1 MKQFDKYDP
10 EDIESLLLNKQFA
23 ELYPEEKEFV
33 LRHLSDEEQYNS
45 MRKMLIEI
53 REISQSDDL
62 LTPDASIKKNLMAQ
76 FESERKGRFT
86 IWLNSL
92 FAAPDVPW
100 FRQSGV
106 QMAFGIGVVLIG
118 VWGIMQWNNSNTP
131 AALAEVRK
139 EENTLDTTLA
149 SIDSIASV
157 ENEQNIVS
165 VDTSSK
171 NVLPS
176 KPLVL
181 AMNEP
186 LQVESVREESVQD
199 EPAAKA
205 REAEVNAPINSDDSK
220 LVKAEST
227 SAGSTFSNTE
237 NLGAATVESK
247 RIMSTKS
254 ATSLDAAIEAPS
266 LKDYKDVIEVL
277 FTAR

>member
-1 MKQFDKYDP
+1 MKQFEKYDP

-62 LTPDASIKKNLMAQ
+62 LTPDTSIKKNLMAQ

-92 FAAPDVPW
+92 FAAPDLPW
-100 FRQSGV
+100 FRQTGV

-118 VWGIMQWNNSNTP
+118 VWGILQWNNNDAP
-131 AALAEVRK
+131 VALAEVRK
-139 EENTLDTTLA
+139 EENKTDTTA
-149 SIDSIASV
+149 TSSEAIQAI
-157 ENEQNIVS
+157 ENEQQMVS

-171 NVLPS
+171 NLLPP
-176 KPLVL
+176 KPAVF
-181 AMNEP
+181 AMNAPVE
-186 LQVESVREESVQD
+186 VESVREESVQGAPVPMA
-199 EPAAKA
+199 E
-205 REAEVNAPINSDDSK
+205 EAEMDAATTSDDAK
-220 LVKAEST
+220 LAKAEST

-237 NLGAATVESK
+237 NLGSATVESK
-247 RIMSTKS
+247 RKVSTNGV
-254 ATSLDAAIEAPS
+254 ASLDAIVTAPS
-266 LKDYKDVIEVL
+266 LEDYSDIIDVL

>member
-33 LRHLSDEEQYNS
+33 LRHISDEEQYNS
-45 MRKMLIEI
+45 MRKMLMEI

-92 FAAPDVPW
+92 FAAPDLPW

-106 QMAFGIGVVLIG
+106 QMAFGIGIVLIG
-118 VWGIMQWNNSNTP
+118 VWGILQWNNADTP

-139 EENTLDTTLA
+139 EENKTDTTA
-149 SIDSIASV
+149 TPSEAIKTV
-157 ENEQNIVS
+157 ENEQQEIN

-171 NVLPS
+171 NMLPQ
-176 KPLVL
+176 KPVVL
-181 AMNEP
+181 AMNESN
-186 LQVESVREESVQD
+186 QVLTVREESVQD
-199 EPAAKA
+199 APASMTE
-205 REAEVNAPINSDDSK
+205 EADMNAPMTNDDSK
-220 LVKAEST
+220 LAKAEST

-247 RIMSTKS
+247 RIVSTKS
-254 ATSLDAAIEAPS
+254 IASIDAALVAPS
-266 LKDYKDVIEVL
+266 LNDYKDVIDVL

>member
-1 MKQFDKYDP
+1 MKQFEKYDP

-62 LTPDASIKKNLMAQ
+62 LTPDTSIKKNLMAQ

-92 FAAPDVPW
+92 FAAPDLPW
-100 FRQSGV
+100 FRQTGV

-118 VWGIMQWNNSNTP
+118 VWGILQWNNNDAP
-131 AALAEVRK
+131 VALAEVRK
-139 EENTLDTTLA
+139 EENKTDTTA
-149 SIDSIASV
+149 TSSEAIQAI
-157 ENEQNIVS
+157 ENEQQMVS

-171 NVLPS
+171 NILPP
-176 KPLVL
+176 KPAVF
-181 AMNEP
+181 AMNAPVE
-186 LQVESVREESVQD
+186 VESVREESVQGAPVPMA
-199 EPAAKA
+199 E
-205 REAEVNAPINSDDSK
+205 EAEMDAATTSDDAK
-220 LVKAEST
+220 LAKAEST

-237 NLGAATVESK
+237 NLGSATVESK
-247 RIMSTKS
+247 RKVSTNGV
-254 ATSLDAAIEAPS
+254 ASLDAIVTAPS
-266 LKDYKDVIEVL
+266 LEDYSDIIDVL